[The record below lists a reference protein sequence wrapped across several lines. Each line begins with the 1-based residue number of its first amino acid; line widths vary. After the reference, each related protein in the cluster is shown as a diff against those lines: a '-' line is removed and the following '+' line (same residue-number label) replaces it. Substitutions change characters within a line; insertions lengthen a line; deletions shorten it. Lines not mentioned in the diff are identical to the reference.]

1 MHKDRDSKPGL
12 PCLGAHASS
21 VLSRIRNCVN
31 RRRLSPQERQ
41 AGSLRSQVCF
51 ACGTGALVLVSF
63 AEAWARV
70 GGGQSYGG
78 GGSHG
83 GGGGGGAVIWLI
95 IQLVR
100 FLLYLTIEY
109 PIVGIPLDIVV
120 IGGIVYS
127 FARRKRTVES
137 EIISVVPTEPAGGA
151 AALSGHEVTRA
162 FDHLCRFDPN
172 FSEIIFTDFCYAL
185 YAKAH
190 DARGHG
196 RQTLDLFSP
205 YLSEAARASL
215 LQRNSQGLREVKG
228 IIVGAM
234 QVTDVRGLDTPL
246 VRIKVF
252 FETNYTELTAQ
263 NGKAP
268 AEMSYYVR
276 ERWDLERK
284 RDLLSPPPGQAT
296 ALHCPR
302 CGAPLQKDSVGA
314 CAFCL
319 TRIDSGEFQ
328 WYVRGITLLSREERG
343 PLLTQDVPEVGTD
356 FPSVIQPGFATKRAE
371 FETKNPNFSCGEFEA
386 RARLIFDELQAAWS
400 TLNWERARPH
410 ETDNI
415 FQMHQYWI
423 DAYRRQGLRNVLDQC
438 TITAMQPVKIKED
451 AFYNALTL
459 RIWASGYDYTI
470 DGSGR
475 VVSGSKTKLR
485 SWSEYWTF
493 IRNRGA
499 KPVGACADLNCPN
512 CGATLKVNAAGV
524 CEFCGG
530 KITSGDFDWVL
541 SKIEQDE
548 SYAG

>member
-1 MHKDRDSKPGL
+1 MINPSRDSK
-12 PCLGAHASS
+12 S
-21 VLSRIRNCVN
+21 VL
-31 RRRLSPQERQ
+31 LS
-41 AGSLRSQVCF
+41 LVL
-51 ACGTGALVLVSF
+51 ACGAVALVMVSF
-63 AEAWARV
+63 TEVLARV

-78 GGSHG
+78 GGGHG
-83 GGGGGGAVIWLI
+83 GGGGAGAVVWLI

-109 PIVGIPLDIVV
+109 PIVGIPLDLIV
-120 IGGIVYS
+120 IGGVVYY
-127 FARRKRTVES
+127 FARGKRTVES
-137 EIISVVPTEPAGGA
+137 EIVSVVPSGPVTGGVASNGNNAG
-151 AALSGHEVTRA
+151 RA
-162 FDHLCRFDPN
+162 FDHLRRFDPN

-185 YAKAH
+185 YGKAH

-196 RQTLDLFSP
+196 AQALDLFSP
-205 YLSEAARASL
+205 YLSEPARASL
-215 LQRNSQGLREVKG
+215 RQRNSPGLREVKG

-234 QVTDVRGLDTPL
+234 QVTDVSGLDTP
-246 VRIKVF
+246 VVHIRVS
-252 FETNYTELTAQ
+252 FETNYTEVMNQ
-263 NGKAP
+263 NGTAP

-276 ERWDLERK
+276 EDWDLERK
-284 RDLLSPPPGQAT
+284 RDVLSPPPAQAT

-302 CGAPLQKDSVGA
+302 CGAPLQKDTVGA

-319 TRIDSGEFQ
+319 TKIDSGEFQ
-328 WYVRGITLLSREERG
+328 WYVRGITLLTREERG
-343 PLLTQDVPEVGTD
+343 PLLTTDVPEVGTE
-356 FPSVIQPGFATKRAE
+356 FPSVIQPGFETLRAE
-371 FETKNPNFSCGEFEA
+371 FEKNNPSFAWGQFEA

-423 DAYRRQGLRNVLDQC
+423 DAYRRQGLRNALDQC
-438 TITAMQPVKIKED
+438 QVTAMQPVKIKED
-451 AFYNALTL
+451 AFYNAITL
-459 RIWASGYDYTI
+459 RIWAEGHDYTI
-470 DGSGR
+470 DSSGR

-485 SWSEYWTF
+485 RWSEYWTF

-499 KPVGACADLNCPN
+499 NAGPARADLNCPN
-512 CGATLKVNAAGV
+512 CGAPLKVNATGV
-524 CEFCGG
+524 CEFCSG